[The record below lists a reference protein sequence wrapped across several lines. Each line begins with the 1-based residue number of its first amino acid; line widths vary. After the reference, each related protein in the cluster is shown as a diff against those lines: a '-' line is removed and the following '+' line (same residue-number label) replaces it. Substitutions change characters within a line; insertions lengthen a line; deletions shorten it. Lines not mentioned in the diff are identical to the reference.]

1 MEKKL
6 GVAAFL
12 RVLTVSAENGQVKR
26 QKNERQKKK
35 LFVPSVGVLKLKL
48 KLKKREGRGQPKT
61 IKTGSSNF
69 SVPLLKLKNM
79 RYLQPQGS
87 FI

>member
-1 MEKKL
+1 MAKWLDGNKL

-35 LFVPSVGVLKLKL
+35 KLFVPSVGVLKLKL
-48 KLKKREGRGQPKT
+48 KLKKERREGTAENNKDG
-61 IKTGSSNF
+61 I
-69 SVPLLKLKNM
+69 
-79 RYLQPQGS
+79 LQ
-87 FI
+87 F